1 MDFNQV
7 IYQIYPLGFCDA
19 PTENDHRQAHRIR
32 RVLDWVDHFQKLG
45 ITQILFNPVFESSSH
60 GYDTIDCRRIDA
72 RLGTNEDFREVCDAL
87 HKAGIGVI
95 LDAVFNHVGR
105 DNPMFRDVQ
114 ERKWDSPYK
123 DWFYINFNDS
133 WARDGFSYADWEGHQ
148 ELVKLN
154 LQNPEVKQ
162 YLFDSVDL
170 WIEQFGIDGLR
181 LDTAYCLDQQFLREL
196 RDHVKY
202 GHPDFLIIGEMING
216 DYNVLLKEDL
226 VDSVTNYECRKGLF
240 SSMNTHNLFE
250 IGYSLNRQF
259 GHEPWCL
266 YQGRHLLS
274 FVDNHDVDRIAST
287 LNDPRDLPLIYD
299 LMYAMPGMPCIY
311 YGSEWGAEGK
321 RTRESD
327 AELRP
332 CFDKPEW
339 NELTKHLSQLNAM
352 RLANPVF
359 TDGDYFQICTM
370 NQAWGFMRSMEHSL
384 LIFLIN
390 ISDDTMHLQFN
401 TPVESAEDLLTHET
415 VSLKNGIGLPAKSSR
430 FLYHSR

>member
-19 PTENDHRQAHRIR
+19 PRENDHVKAHRIR
-32 RVLDWVDHFQKLG
+32 RVLDWTDHFQKLG
-45 ITQILFNPVFESSSH
+45 ITQILFNPVFESSTH

-72 RLGTNEDFREVCDAL
+72 RLGTDKDFKDVCSAL
-87 HKAGIGVI
+87 RKAGIGVI

-162 YLFDSVDL
+162 YLLDSVDQ
-170 WIEQFGIDGLR
+170 WIERFGIDGLR
-181 LDTAYCLDQQFLREL
+181 LDTAYCLDRQFLREL

-202 GHPDFLIIGEMING
+202 SHPDFLIIGEMING
-216 DYNVLLKEDL
+216 DYNSLLKEDL

-332 CFDKPEW
+332 SFEQPAW
-339 NELTKHLSQLNAM
+339 NELTQHLAELNAM
-352 RLANPVF
+352 RFANPVF

-370 NQAWGFMRSMEHSL
+370 NQAWGFMRSTEHSL
-384 LIFLIN
+384 LLFLIN
-390 ISDDTMHLQFN
+390 ISDETMHLQFN
-401 TPVESAEDLLTHET
+401 APVESAEDLLRHET
-415 VSLKNGIGLPAKSSR
+415 VSLKNGIDLPGKSSR